1 MTDAE
6 RAAIEQACARLIARY
21 ANLNDAGDWAGVAA
35 LYAVDGRMA
44 RPTAPDDFIVGR
56 DAILAAFRARPA
68 RTTRHLCSNI
78 VVDVL
83 SFETATAESA
93 MALFTPD
100 APPKLG
106 GFHDRFVREDGVWRF
121 AERHGFLSF

>member
-1 MTDAE
+1 MGVE
-6 RAAIEQACARLIARY
+6 HACAKLIARY

-44 RPTAPDDFIVGR
+44 RPTAPDDWITGR

-83 SFETATAESA
+83 SSDSAVAESA
-93 MALFTPD
+93 MALFLPGE
-100 APPKLG
+100 PPKLG
-106 GFHDRFVREDGVWRF
+106 GFYDRFVREDGKWLF
-121 AERHGFLSF
+121 AERRGFLSF